1 MSAYSVYLVL
11 FLSLQPIYNLT
22 PIFATKGDMKVE
34 KCSQKGENCYQNKH
48 KCDQNQEKR
57 TEKLSRRDVLDLMSI
72 NRQTLSRGRGGA
84 YRQR

>member
-1 MSAYSVYLVL
+1 M
-11 FLSLQPIYNLT
+11 
-22 PIFATKGDMKVE
+22 E